1 MFRSSVIPR
10 RVAAALRRRRAV
22 LTVFVVA
29 ALALPWIGCAP
40 MLIHRDTACYGFTV
54 EDPLLEI
61 RFVFFKEPLRY
72 GVVHDAANS
81 LYLVV
86 GHDGEAG
93 MLHEAKH
100 RAELHS
106 RCGPLAADDLAE
118 VMRAVERLER
128 SVVAERRVIR
138 PGCRNMTSIFLR
150 GDPLLRTFFYCGTM
164 PPAEVVRFVEEISEP
179 LGRRFGKELAAG
191 LAVTAPWASPVP
203 LDPPAG

>member
-1 MFRSSVIPR
+1 MIPR
-10 RVAAALRRRRAV
+10 LLAAALRRRRAV
-22 LTVFVVA
+22 LTV
-29 ALALPWIGCAP
+29 
-40 MLIHRDTACYGFTV
+40 

-61 RFVFFKEPLRY
+61 RFVVFKEPLRY
-72 GVVHDAANS
+72 GVVQDAADS
-81 LYLVV
+81 LHLLV

-93 MLHEAKH
+93 MLHEAKR
-100 RAELHS
+100 RALLRS

-138 PGCRNMTSIFLR
+138 PDCRDMTSIVLR
-150 GDPLLRTFFYCGTM
+150 GDPLLRTFAYCGTT

-191 LAVTAPWASPVP
+191 LAATAPWASPVP